1 MGKSKKHSKANVL
14 NVFDSEVTHFSLILE
29 SKLFKNKNLLIKK
42 NLIKKK
48 LR

>member
-1 MGKSKKHSKANVL
+1 MEKSKKYSKADVL
-14 NVFDSEVTHFSLILE
+14 NVFDSEVTHFSFILE
-29 SKLFKNKNLLIKK
+29 SKLFKNKYLLVKK